1 MVAWK
6 KWVVKR
12 PPVTGKFKAFKSTV
26 KNAKHLQALVKKN
39 KALQGVIKTI
49 FSKKGVK
56 VTALATVVGV
66 GISYI
71 DNYIQSNSGCF
82 LHNGSSVCKV
92 KLLSF
97 CQPEAVDKN
106 GMPTTDDCRS
116 LVILCSRNDFFCV
129 VSIHVSRTL
138 VDVGGGN
145 RNSVTSRMDCM
156 EYIQENKTKMIKY
169 LQKLWLP
176 NDELIAHIRKNRHL
190 DPSLFPRYTT
200 PKPFER
206 RITLDIVQNKYV
218 VEAAKEYIEHLLK
231 NKEEYGYI
239 YHLMKQNLYIQFD
252 VKFNG
257 ELAIECARY
266 DQVVEA
272 IDELAREWACKNSL
286 MYEVTRLEL
295 LYFFIL
301 LMNPEINWTTVDFLL
316 QGTKGHAHLIA
327 ARAKQLSEKL
337 SS

>member
-1 MVAWK
+1 
-6 KWVVKR
+6 
-12 PPVTGKFKAFKSTV
+12 
-26 KNAKHLQALVKKN
+26 
-39 KALQGVIKTI
+39 
-49 FSKKGVK
+49 
-56 VTALATVVGV
+56 
-66 GISYI
+66 
-71 DNYIQSNSGCF
+71 
-82 LHNGSSVCKV
+82 
-92 KLLSF
+92 
-97 CQPEAVDKN
+97 
-106 GMPTTDDCRS
+106 MPTTDDCRS

-129 VSIHVSRTL
+129 VGIPVSRTL
-138 VDVGGGN
+138 VNVGCGN

-156 EYIQENKTKMIKY
+156 ECIQENKTKMIKY

-176 NDELIAHIRKNRHL
+176 NDELIAHIRRNHHL

-206 RITLDIVQNKYV
+206 RITFDIVQNKYV
-218 VEAAKEYIEHLLK
+218 VAAAKEYIEHLLK
-231 NKEEYGYI
+231 NKEEYGYL

-301 LMNPEINWTTVDFLL
+301 LMNPEINWATVDFLL

-337 SS
+337 SKQQKFN

>member
-1 MVAWK
+1 
-6 KWVVKR
+6 
-12 PPVTGKFKAFKSTV
+12 
-26 KNAKHLQALVKKN
+26 
-39 KALQGVIKTI
+39 
-49 FSKKGVK
+49 
-56 VTALATVVGV
+56 
-66 GISYI
+66 
-71 DNYIQSNSGCF
+71 
-82 LHNGSSVCKV
+82 
-92 KLLSF
+92 
-97 CQPEAVDKN
+97 
-106 GMPTTDDCRS
+106 
-116 LVILCSRNDFFCV
+116 
-129 VSIHVSRTL
+129 
-138 VDVGGGN
+138 
-145 RNSVTSRMDCM
+145 MDCM
-156 EYIQENKTKMIKY
+156 ECIQENKTKMIKY

-176 NDELIAHIRKNRHL
+176 NDELIAHIRRNHHL

-206 RITLDIVQNKYV
+206 RITFDIVQNKYV
-218 VEAAKEYIEHLLK
+218 VAAAKEYIEHLLK
-231 NKEEYGYI
+231 NKEEYGYL

-301 LMNPEINWTTVDFLL
+301 LMNPEINWATVDFLL

-337 SS
+337 SKQQKFN

>member
-1 MVAWK
+1 
-6 KWVVKR
+6 
-12 PPVTGKFKAFKSTV
+12 
-26 KNAKHLQALVKKN
+26 
-39 KALQGVIKTI
+39 
-49 FSKKGVK
+49 
-56 VTALATVVGV
+56 
-66 GISYI
+66 
-71 DNYIQSNSGCF
+71 
-82 LHNGSSVCKV
+82 
-92 KLLSF
+92 
-97 CQPEAVDKN
+97 
-106 GMPTTDDCRS
+106 MPTTDDCRS

-176 NDELIAHIRKNRHL
+176 NDELIAHIRKNHHL

-231 NKEEYGYI
+231 NKEEYGYL

-286 MYEVTRLEL
+286 MYEVTRLKL
-295 LYFFIL
+295 FYFFIL

-316 QGTKGHAHLIA
+316 QGTKGHARLIA

-337 SS
+337 IHKKKKKNFFSTYGAECLDSLEFPSRKLFTTFASSGPMLKVISSSLNMIRFPFCFRLAFESIFVSKQILCLASVRAI

>member
-1 MVAWK
+1 
-6 KWVVKR
+6 
-12 PPVTGKFKAFKSTV
+12 
-26 KNAKHLQALVKKN
+26 
-39 KALQGVIKTI
+39 
-49 FSKKGVK
+49 
-56 VTALATVVGV
+56 
-66 GISYI
+66 
-71 DNYIQSNSGCF
+71 
-82 LHNGSSVCKV
+82 
-92 KLLSF
+92 
-97 CQPEAVDKN
+97 
-106 GMPTTDDCRS
+106 
-116 LVILCSRNDFFCV
+116 
-129 VSIHVSRTL
+129 
-138 VDVGGGN
+138 
-145 RNSVTSRMDCM
+145 MDCM

-176 NDELIAHIRKNRHL
+176 NDELIGHIRKNHHL
-190 DPSLFPRYTT
+190 DPSLFPSYTT

-206 RITLDIVQNKYV
+206 LITLDIVQNKYV
-218 VEAAKEYIEHLLK
+218 VEEAKEYIEHLLK
-231 NKEEYGYI
+231 NKEEYGYL

-257 ELAIECARY
+257 ELAIECAQY

-337 SS
+337 SN